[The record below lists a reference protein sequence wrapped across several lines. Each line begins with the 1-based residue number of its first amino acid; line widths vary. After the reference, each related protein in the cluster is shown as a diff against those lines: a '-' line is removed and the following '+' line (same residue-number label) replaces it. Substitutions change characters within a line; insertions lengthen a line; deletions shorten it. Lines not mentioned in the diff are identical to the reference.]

1 MDEPPGDQPG
11 DNPSADGTAAPLGK
25 SREARLR
32 RQLYFLA
39 MPVLVEYVLTYCVGL
54 FDVFL
59 SGQISKQATE
69 AVGLAAYVTWLVS
82 MLVGLVSTGTNALVS
97 RSWGGRDF
105 ATAHRVL
112 NRSLALACCLG
123 VFLALGV
130 MVAAPWLVEAVGV
143 KEGGPAVAVR
153 FLRLEAIGFLFV
165 GVTLSGA
172 AALRG
177 SGDTRTP
184 MKILGSVNVI
194 NMAASVTLVYGPG
207 PIPAFGV
214 DGIVLGTM
222 FARMCGA
229 VLMLVAL
236 ARRHSEMRLDVAEM
250 RLWDDTVR
258 RILRIGV
265 PALGESITMWS
276 GQFLFLMIIGRLGS
290 SAALAA
296 HIVGVRVEDVSYLP
310 ALAFGAASA
319 TMIGQSLG
327 AGDPATAR
335 RIAHIAARQG
345 GLFALVGTV
354 AFFFGAD
361 LIYRTMHESPEVAAI
376 GVPAFRWLA
385 LFQVPQAMGLVYV
398 YSLRGAGD
406 TRSPMWITTIGV
418 YGIRLPVAW
427 LGGLVLQG
435 GLLGAWTG
443 MFADVTVRSL
453 LVCLRYASGRW
464 VRLDA

>member
-1 MDEPPGDQPG
+1 MDEPGDQPAHSLLPQQDIVAPGGESG
-11 DNPSADGTAAPLGK
+11 DAG
-25 SREARLR
+25 LR

-82 MLVGLVSTGTNALVS
+82 MLVGLVSIGTNALVS
-97 RSWGGRDF
+97 RSWGARDF
-105 ATAHRVL
+105 VTAHRVL
-112 NRSLALACCLG
+112 NRSLSLASVLG
-123 VFLALGV
+123 VILSLSVA
-130 MVAAPWLVEAVGV
+130 VAAPWLVEAVGV
-143 KEGGPAVAVR
+143 KEGGPDVAVR
-153 FLRLEAIGFLFV
+153 YLRLEAIGFLFV
-165 GVTLSGA
+165 GVTLAGA

-194 NMAASVTLVYGPG
+194 NMAASVSLVYGPG
-207 PIPAFGV
+207 PIPALGI

-222 FARMCGA
+222 LARACGA

-236 ARRHSEMRLDVAEM
+236 ARRHSEMRLDFSEM

-258 RILRIGV
+258 RILRIGL
-265 PALGESITMWS
+265 PALGESLMMWS
-276 GQFLFLMIIGRLGS
+276 GHFLFLMIIGRLGS

-319 TMIGQSLG
+319 TMIGQRLG
-327 AGDPATAR
+327 AGDPLTAR
-335 RIAHIAARQG
+335 RIAHVAALQA
-345 GLFALVGTV
+345 GLFALAGAV
-354 AFFFGAD
+354 AFYFGAD
-361 LIYRTMHESPEVAAI
+361 LIYRTMHENPEVAAI

-406 TRSPMWITTIGV
+406 TRSPMLITTVCV

-427 LGGLVLQG
+427 IGGLVLQG
-435 GLLGAWTG
+435 GLLGAWMG
-443 MFADVTVRSL
+443 MFADVTIRSL

-464 VRLDA
+464 VRLEG